1 MQLRNKL
8 SYQLNLVQVNGIHFN
23 QINSE
28 LKQAMLDKNVF
39 VRDTLRLVTS
49 EIKRFEVD
57 TRQEPSDDDVINI
70 LKRMAKQR
78 KDSIHQYK
86 EGGRPD
92 LEEVEQNELN
102 LLAKYL
108 PQALNGDELK
118 AALEEI
124 VSKNNF
130 NGMQDMGNVMKEL
143 RSKHP
148 NAEMSEASSIVK
160 ALLS

>member
-1 MQLRNKL
+1 
-8 SYQLNLVQVNGIHFN
+8 
-23 QINSE
+23 
-28 LKQAMLDKNVF
+28 MLDKNVF

-57 TRQEPSDDDVINI
+57 TRQEPSDDEIISI

-78 KDSIHQYK
+78 KDSINQFK

-92 LEEVEQNELN
+92 LEEIEQNELN
-102 LLAKYL
+102 LLDKYL
-108 PQALNGDELK
+108 PQALNGEALK
-118 AALEEI
+118 TVLEEI
-124 VSKNNF
+124 ISKNNLS
-130 NGMQDMGNVMKEL
+130 GMHDMGNAMKEL

-160 ALLS
+160 TLLS

>member
-1 MQLRNKL
+1 
-8 SYQLNLVQVNGIHFN
+8 
-23 QINSE
+23 
-28 LKQAMLDKNVF
+28 MLDKNVF

-57 TRQEPSDDDVINI
+57 TRQEPSDDEIISI

-78 KDSIHQYK
+78 KDSINQFK

-92 LEEVEQNELN
+92 LEEIEQNELN
-102 LLAKYL
+102 LLDKYL
-108 PQALNGDELK
+108 PQALNGEALK
-118 AALEEI
+118 TVLEKI
-124 VSKNNF
+124 ISKNNF
-130 NGMQDMGNVMKEL
+130 SGMQDMGNAMKEL

-160 ALLS
+160 TLLS

>member
-1 MQLRNKL
+1 M
-8 SYQLNLVQVNGIHFN
+8 F
-23 QINSE
+23 
-28 LKQAMLDKNVF
+28 DKNVF

-57 TRQEPSDDDVINI
+57 TRQEPSDDEIISI

-78 KDSIHQYK
+78 KDSINQFK

-92 LEEVEQNELN
+92 LEEIEQNELN
-102 LLAKYL
+102 LLDKYL
-108 PQALNGDELK
+108 PQALNGEALK
-118 AALEEI
+118 TVLEEI
-124 VSKNNF
+124 ISKNNF
-130 NGMQDMGNVMKEL
+130 SGMHDMGNAMKEL

-160 ALLS
+160 TLLS

>member
-1 MQLRNKL
+1 LSSLRD
-8 SYQLNLVQVNGIHFN
+8 

-57 TRQEPSDDDVINI
+57 TRQEPSDDDIISI

-78 KDSIHQYK
+78 KDSIQQYK

-92 LEEVEQNELN
+92 LEEIEQNELD
-102 LLAKYL
+102 LLDKYL
-108 PQALNGDELK
+108 PQALNGDALK
-118 AALEEI
+118 DALQTIISEH
-124 VSKNNF
+124 NF
-130 NGMQDMGNVMKEL
+130 SGMQDMGNVMKEL
-143 RSKHP
+143 RSRHP
-148 NAEMSEASSIVK
+148 NAEMSEASSMVK
-160 ALLS
+160 NLLS